1 MTKAKKPI
9 DWAGVERDY
18 CKTGLSIREIAR
30 WYGIS
35 DKAIRLRAKDKNW
48 PPRGEGAPQAT
59 PQSPSALSDI
69 VEPIV
74 ERIRPRPNDDEI
86 TPEAIVERG
95 RKLAVEML
103 DELEAGTAR
112 IGEIEQA
119 IEDATPG
126 KGDARRRDAMLKA
139 VSLSSRAGTL
149 KNLALAAKTFAEA
162 AVPDGKKKQRQAA
175 ADQTASG
182 GGKFA
187 QRSGPRLVASNP

>member
-1 MTKAKKPI
+1 MAKAKKPI
-9 DWAGVERDY
+9 DWAAVEREY
-18 CKTGLSIREIAR
+18 CKTDQSIREIAR

-35 DKAIRLRAKDKNW
+35 DKAIRLRAKEKKW

-59 PQSPSALSDI
+59 PQAAQSISDA

-74 ERIRPRPNDDEI
+74 ERIRTLPADFDAS
-86 TPEAIVERG
+86 PEAIIGRG
-95 RKLAVEML
+95 QKLAVRML
-103 DELEAGTAR
+103 DELEADTAN
-112 IGEIEQA
+112 IGEIEEA
-119 IEDATPG
+119 IEEANSG
-126 KGDARRRDAMLKA
+126 KNAARRRDAMLKA

-162 AVPDGKKKQRQAA
+162 SAPDGKKKQRQAA
-175 ADQTASG
+175 ADQTASS